1 MDILKLA
8 RKLEPLMPNE
18 VTHWLNSLDLVD
30 EHVKDLIEK
39 EIVYNAQKHLGNY
52 RNKLLLS
59 LPSKSKA
66 RGLFNLGTIVYEKDK
81 WPIGISKQELLQ
93 NLAIFGRSGSG
104 KTNVA
109 FHLLQQLAQR
119 KISFLFLDWKRT
131 ARHLLP
137 SLPRNLKIYTP
148 GRSLSPFFFNP
159 LIPPPGLEI
168 PVYLNQLVDVLAE
181 AYTLGDGAKSV
192 LQKALTELYKKR
204 EHKEDWPTIEELIH
218 FVKAQP
224 ATGRATGWTLS
235 AMRAL
240 ESLSIS
246 ILSTSRSTSPLNQHE
261 LVASFFNGNTII
273 ELDALNQGAKKFLIP
288 MLCLWLYYVRLAA
301 EEREQLRL
309 VLFVEEAHHVL
320 YKQEHRSKESVMN
333 MLLRQCRELGIGMV
347 IIDQHPHLISTAA
360 LGNTYTSICMNQKDP
375 SDINKAAAL
384 SLIETDEKKYF
395 SMLPV
400 GQGVIKL
407 QDRWLSPVL
416 IKFPLVTVR
425 KGFVTD
431 ELLSRLLTRSL
442 TLSDLK
448 RAVNREF
455 QQQPHFRLKDIVLK
469 DSALSFLEDV
479 MLHEHDGVDVRYKR
493 LGWSADKGNRIK
505 KWLVNH
511 DILDEQQ
518 VKIGRTRR
526 ILLRV
531 TQNARRELGLDSS
544 KLQRGSISHEYWKRY
559 YAQLFKEQGY
569 QVRLE
574 APRLDGR
581 VDVLAQKG
589 GESVGIEVET
599 GKSDVVKNVKQDL
612 RARFTRVLIVATDE
626 KAMTKVV
633 QQLGKAGLI
642 ILGRVEIVLRDKLD
656 MAKLASD
663 LANEAEAR
671 SRAEAS
677 KYDTLIRDPKK
688 KPPMEWPPWWYTS
701 WWPCSQ
707 RTAIP

>member
-18 VTHWLNSLDLVD
+18 VNHWLNSYELVD
-30 EHVKDLIEK
+30 THVKDLIEK
-39 EIVYNAQKHLGNY
+39 EIIYNAQKHLGNY
-52 RNKLLLS
+52 RDKLLLS
-59 LPSKSKA
+59 LPPKRKA
-66 RGLFNLGTIVYEKDK
+66 RGLFKLGTIVYEQDK
-81 WPIGISKQELLQ
+81 WPFGISKQELLQ

-109 FHLLQQLAQR
+109 FHLLQQLVER
-119 KISFLFLDWKRT
+119 KVPFLFLDWKRT

-137 SLPRNLKIYTP
+137 SLPRNVKTYTP

-168 PVYLNQLVDVLAE
+168 SVYLNQLVDVLAE
-181 AYTLGDGAKSV
+181 AYTLGDGARSV
-192 LQKALTELYKKR
+192 LQKALTQLYIK
-204 EHKEDWPTIEELIH
+204 HHHGGDWPTIEELIQ

-246 ILSTSRSTSPLNQHE
+246 VLSASNSTNQRE
-261 LVASFFNGNTII
+261 LVASFFEGNTII

-320 YKQEHRSKESVMN
+320 YRQEHRTKESVMN

-384 SLIETDEKKYF
+384 SLIEADEKKYF

-400 GQGVIKL
+400 GQAVVKL
-407 QDRWLSPVL
+407 QDRWLRPVL
-416 IKFPLVTVR
+416 IKFPLVPVR

-431 ELLSRLLTRSL
+431 ERLSRVLTRSL
-442 TLSDLK
+442 TVSDLK
-448 RAVNREF
+448 RAVGSEF
-455 QQQPHFRLKDIVLK
+455 QRDRHFRLKDIVLK
-469 DSALSFLEDV
+469 DNALSFLEDV
-479 MLHEHDGVDVRYKR
+479 MLHENDGVDVRYKR
-493 LGWSADKGNRIK
+493 LVFSADRGNRIK
-505 KWLVNH
+505 RWLVNQAV
-511 DILDEQQ
+511 LEEQQ
-518 VKIGRTRR
+518 VKIGRTHR

-531 TQNARRELGLDSS
+531 TYEARRQLGLNAS
-544 KLQRGSISHEYWKRY
+544 KLDRGSIAHEYWKRY
-559 YAQLFKEQGY
+559 YAQLFKEEGY
-569 QVRLE
+569 HVQLE

-581 VDVLAQKG
+581 VDVLARKDN
-589 GESVGIEVET
+589 ESVAIEVET

-612 RARFTRVLIVATDE
+612 RARFTRVLVVATDE
-626 KAMTKVV
+626 NAMRKVEE
-633 QQLGKAGLI
+633 QLGRAGLMI
-642 ILGRVEIVLRDKLD
+642 PGRVEIVLREAYGSSKKLE
-656 MAKLASD
+656 
-663 LANEAEAR
+663 EAA
-671 SRAEAS
+671 
-677 KYDTLIRDPKK
+677 
-688 KPPMEWPPWWYTS
+688 
-701 WWPCSQ
+701 
-707 RTAIP
+707 

>member
-8 RKLEPLMPNE
+8 RKLEPLMPDQVN
-18 VTHWLNSLDLVD
+18 HWLNSLDLVD
-30 EHVKDLIEK
+30 AHVKDLIEK

-59 LPSKSKA
+59 LPPKTKA
-66 RGLFNLGTIVYEKDK
+66 RGLFNLGTIVYEQVK
-81 WPIGISKQELLQ
+81 WPFGISKQELLQ

-137 SLPRNLKIYTP
+137 SLPRNIKIYTP

-168 PVYLNQLVDVLAE
+168 SVYLNQLVDVLAE
-181 AYTLGDGAKSV
+181 AYTFGDGAKSV
-192 LQKALTELYKKR
+192 LQKALTQLYQKH
-204 EHKEDWPTIEELIH
+204 EHEEDWPTIEELIQ

-224 ATGRATGWTLS
+224 ATGRAAGWTLS

-246 ILSTSRSTSPLNQHE
+246 FLSTSRSTSQHE
-261 LVASFFNGNTII
+261 LVTSFFNDNTII
-273 ELDALNQGAKKFLIP
+273 ELDSLNQGAKKFLIP

-301 EEREQLRL
+301 HEREQLRL

-320 YKQEHRSKESVMN
+320 YRQEHRAKESVMN

-384 SLIETDEKKYF
+384 SLIEADEKKYL

-400 GQGVIKL
+400 GQAVVKL

-416 IKFPLVTVR
+416 IKFPLVDVR

-431 ELLSRLLTRSL
+431 VLLSRLLTRSL
-442 TLSDLK
+442 TLSGLK
-448 RAVNREF
+448 QAVNREF
-455 QQQPHFRLKDIVLK
+455 QQEPHFRLKDIVL
-469 DSALSFLEDV
+469 DCTSLSFVEDV
-479 MLHEHDGVDVRYKR
+479 MLHENDGVDVRYKR
-493 LGWSADKGNRIK
+493 LGLSADKGSRIK
-505 KWLVNH
+505 RSLVDH
-511 DILDEQQ
+511 GVLEEQQ

-531 TQNARRELGLDSS
+531 TQEARRQLGLDSS
-544 KLQRGSISHEYWKRY
+544 KLERGSIAHEYWKRY

-569 QVRLE
+569 QVQLE

-589 GESVGIEVET
+589 NESVAIEVET
-599 GKSDVVKNVKQDL
+599 GKSDVVKNVKRDL
-612 RARFTRVLIVATDE
+612 RARFARVLVVATDE
-626 KAMTKVV
+626 KAMRKVE
-633 QQLGKAGLI
+633 QQLGRAGLLI
-642 ILGRVEIVLRDKLD
+642 PGRVEIVLCD
-656 MAKLASD
+656 AYASSTG
-663 LANEAEAR
+663 LEEEA
-671 SRAEAS
+671 
-677 KYDTLIRDPKK
+677 
-688 KPPMEWPPWWYTS
+688 
-701 WWPCSQ
+701 
-707 RTAIP
+707 